1 MTARTTI
8 IIIAAVL
15 AGAARA
21 GDSPIQPAFR
31 GNTDIHYPATHHRD
45 AFRLRMRSEP
55 AAAKYWCDD
64 GYSLEVWNDFDPPEL
79 LSSMLLESSYSDC
92 SLWLCDLTGDGIE
105 EFILLTG
112 RGRGTSATRE
122 TLTVYSRKGS
132 GFTAL
137 TSVPFSDYFG
147 NGARWYYE
155 PRFVRDGDR
164 TIIELRLDW
173 DDYSDGRLAMP
184 ELIPEEKLV
193 VIDLR

>member
-1 MTARTTI
+1 MTARATI

-31 GNTDIHYPATHHRD
+31 GNTDIHYPATPHRD

-55 AAAKYWCDD
+55 AAAKVWNDD
-64 GYSLEVWNDFDPPEL
+64 GYSLEVWNDFEPPEL
-79 LSSMLLESSYSDC
+79 LSSMLFESSYGEYR
-92 SLWLCDLTGDGIE
+92 LWLSDLTGDGIE

-122 TLTVYSRKGS
+122 TLTVYSREGS

-147 NGARWYYE
+147 MGARWYYE

-164 TIIELRLDW
+164 TVNELRLDW
-173 DDYSDGRLAMP
+173 DDYSDGRLASP
-184 ELIPEEKLV
+184 ELIPEEKLI
-193 VIDLR
+193 VIDLQ